1 MMKRLVP
8 MTFSNHVCTARGMQT
23 ASSCPCA
30 SSRKKNG
37 ACARTALMDTM
48 LMVSIFVFLILPGLI
63 WAIRLSILAAIIL
76 LVIRLGLQSIPIVPN
91 EQPLSAA

>member
-1 MMKRLVP
+1 
-8 MTFSNHVCTARGMQT
+8 
-23 ASSCPCA
+23 
-30 SSRKKNG
+30 
-37 ACARTALMDTM
+37 MDTM

-76 LVIRLGLQSIPIVPN
+76 LGIRLGLQGIPIVPN